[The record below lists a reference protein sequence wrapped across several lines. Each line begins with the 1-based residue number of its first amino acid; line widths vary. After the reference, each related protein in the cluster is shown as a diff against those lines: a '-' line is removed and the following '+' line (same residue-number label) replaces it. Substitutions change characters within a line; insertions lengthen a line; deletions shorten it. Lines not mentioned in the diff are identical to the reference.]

1 MADQICHNVRSPEL
15 RPKLISGRFFPNGT
29 STSPL
34 PFVGE
39 GIASVVRT
47 ASAGVFT
54 VTLLDS
60 YAQLISATADVQ
72 HVTAADLEP
81 QYGAFANLGTS
92 EPVSFTLRV
101 LAGSTGTDI
110 TANADSSVMFQVLFN
125 DSGVT

>member
-1 MADQICHNVRSPEL
+1 MADQICHDVRSPDL
-15 RPKLISGRFFPNGT
+15 RPKLITGRFFPNGT
-29 STSPL
+29 STAAL
-34 PFVGE
+34 TFVGK
-39 GIASVVRT
+39 GIESVIRT

-81 QYGAFANLGTS
+81 QFGAFANLGTS
-92 EPVSFTLRV
+92 TPVTFTLRV
-101 LAGSTGTDI
+101 LAGATGTDI
-110 TANADSSVMFQVLFN
+110 TANADSSVFFQLLFN